1 MRATIPDRTY
11 GGAVPVQ
18 IPKIPVHRLL
28 VVPVPVI
35 SVLVPR
41 GTDTSTQWY
50 SDVSRL
56 LRPTYDTRRAAPCSN
71 TCMDAL
77 RTHYGTGTGLASE
90 RPYHYSAKALHVVDV
105 QRKLSFKNSVTLFNT
120 TSPSRKRRSEAGTN
134 VLKRITQPGLG
145 YNGARLSPRTIHHA
159 RRYSQSSRRNHRHD
173 IRNRRQHQR

>member
-1 MRATIPDRTY
+1 MASNIGTCITGTGTTWYRYRY
-11 GGAVPVQ
+11 PV
-18 IPKIPVHRLL
+18 
-28 VVPVPVI
+28 
-35 SVLVPR
+35 VLR
-41 GTDTSTQWY
+41 CSTVQY
-50 SDVSRL
+50 RYKL

-105 QRKLSFKNSVTLFNT
+105 QRKFSFKNSVTLFNT

-159 RRYSQSSRRNHRHD
+159 RRYSRSSRRNHRHD
-173 IRNRRQHQR
+173 IRNRRQHQSSSFDIPTQGTF